1 MTKSSSALPPCN
13 GPTLLTY
20 SSPLLDPDPFR
31 VNTNGTLT
39 LVVSK
44 STPATITCSE
54 IKVTLLMG
62 KAARDLTTDASSIVV
77 TPPSD
82 FWGVDNPGSGVI
94 TLTPSGKA
102 GKFGA
107 QGVPFVFAAILVN
120 GEPGTTMIR
129 IDETA
134 SSASDP
140 TPATRCIL
148 LPVAKFPVDFSVSD
162 LLITPAE
169 VAFGG
174 STSVMWTG
182 TPATYM
188 LEYPGC
194 PPGGKPVSN
203 VGPFEMQDLTSFPA
217 VFTLTASLSVPGQD
231 EPLVVQRQKVAE
243 LLPQLKIVDFSAST
257 TLVSGADVL
266 ALSWEVE
273 LATSLSLQLSG
284 LPGEIDV
291 TGLSGC
297 SVSSNGLPTLVVADP
312 TGKQLGTLSPG
323 TPFPEFL
330 NFLLTASN
338 SSSGSV
344 QRGLQIQVAAP
355 VIWEFS
361 WSMRVWPRGE
371 GRTYFV
377 QWNTGNAAPVSIQ
390 PGIGGVGASGITSVN
405 YGVTLT
411 LSAPGFGST
420 VTSQQTPG

>member
-1 MTKSSSALPPCN
+1 MSNSREKLQPCE

-20 SSPLLDPDPFR
+20 SILLNPEPFQ
-31 VNTNGTLT
+31 VNDQGTVT
-39 LVVSK
+39 LIVSK
-44 STPATITCSE
+44 STPGTITCTE
-54 IKVTLLMG
+54 IKVTLLLG
-62 KAARDLTTDASSIVV
+62 KAGRDLTTDASSIV
-77 TPPSD
+77 TQPPSD
-82 FWGVDNPGSGVI
+82 SWVVAPDGGVI
-94 TLTPSGKA
+94 TLTPSGGA
-102 GKFGA
+102 GNFGA
-107 QGVPFVFAAILVN
+107 QGVPFVFAGIAVN
-120 GEPGTTMIR
+120 AEPGTTMIR

-140 TPATRCIL
+140 TPLSRCVM
-148 LPVAKFPVDFSVSD
+148 LPIAKFPVQFSVSN
-162 LLITPAE
+162 LVITPAE
-169 VAFGG
+169 VPFGG
-174 STSVMWTG
+174 SCSVMWTG

-194 PPGGKPVSN
+194 PPGGKQVSN
-203 VGPFEMQDLTSFPA
+203 VGPFGMQDLTTFPA
-217 VFTLTASLSVPGQD
+217 AFTLTVSLSVPGQD
-231 EPLVVQRQKVAE
+231 EPLVLQRQKVAE
-243 LLPQLKIVDFSAST
+243 MVPQLKIVDFSAST

-266 ALSWEVE
+266 TLSWEVE

-284 LPGEIDV
+284 IAGEIDV

-297 SVSSNGLPTLVVADP
+297 SVSSNGLPTLVVADS

-371 GRTYFV
+371 GRTYYV
-377 QWNTGNAAPVSIQ
+377 EWNTGNAAPVSIQ
-390 PGIGGVGASGITSVN
+390 PDTGGVQASGITSVN
-405 YGVTLT
+405 YGVTYT

>member
-1 MTKSSSALPPCN
+1 MANDPDLLHPCV

-20 SSPLLDPDPFR
+20 SILLDPDPFQ
-31 VNTNGTLT
+31 VNGQGTFT

-44 STPATITCSE
+44 STPGTITCSE
-54 IKVTLLMG
+54 IKVTLLVG
-62 KAARDLTTDASSIVV
+62 KAAQDLTTDASSIVV
-77 TPPSD
+77 EPPSD
-82 FWGVDNPGSGVI
+82 SWGVDSTGGVI
-94 TLTPSGKA
+94 TLTPSGAA
-102 GKFGA
+102 GQFGA
-107 QGVPFVFAAILVN
+107 QGVPFVFAGIAVN
-120 GEPGTTMIR
+120 DQPGTTMIR

-140 TPATRCIL
+140 TPSTRCIL
-148 LPVAKFPVDFSVSD
+148 LPVAKFPVQFSVSN
-162 LLITPAE
+162 LVITPAE

-231 EPLVVQRQKVAE
+231 EPLVLQRQKAAE
-243 LLPQLKIVDFSAST
+243 LLPQLKILDFSAST
-257 TLVSGADVL
+257 TLLSGADVL
-266 ALSWEVE
+266 ALGWEVE

-284 LPGEIDV
+284 IPGEIDV

-361 WSMRVWPRGE
+361 WSMRVWPHGE

-390 PGIGGVGASGITSVN
+390 PEIGAVSASGITSVN
-405 YGVTLT
+405 YGITYT
-411 LSAPGFGST
+411 LSAPGFGAT
-420 VTSQQTPG
+420 LTSQQTPG